1 MRRLVIALAA
11 SALLVTACSSS
22 GSTEEAAADGV
33 VETAAASAE
42 ETAAAGAATKESFCA
57 GVEALMGDTD
67 LPDPGP
73 DLSQAQIDEVVTK
86 IDSALAAVKGGVEL
100 GAITSEELDFVNGL
114 GAVIKATYLNPGLT
128 EGSAI
133 PTPEDLGLT
142 PEQYELMLSAEG
154 SEKIDAIGSSMQDY
168 CKAE

>member
-22 GSTEEAAADGV
+22 GSTEEAAA
-33 VETAAASAE
+33 
-42 ETAAAGAATKESFCA
+42 AGAVTKESFCA
-57 GVEALMGDTD
+57 GAEALMGDND
-67 LPDPGP
+67 LPDPSP
-73 DLSQAQIDEVVTK
+73 DLSQAQVDEVVTE

-100 GAITSEELDFVNGL
+100 GAITAEQFDLVNGL

-133 PTPEDLGLT
+133 PTPEEMGLT
-142 PEQYELMLSAEG
+142 PEQYELMISPES
-154 SEKIDAIGSSMQDY
+154 SEKIDALGSTMQDY

>member
-11 SALLVTACSSS
+11 SALVVTACSSS
-22 GSTEEAAADGV
+22 GSTEE
-33 VETAAASAE
+33 
-42 ETAAAGAATKESFCA
+42 TAAAGAVTKESFCA

-67 LPDPGP
+67 LPDPSP
-73 DLSQAQIDEVVTK
+73 DLSQAQVDEVVTE

-100 GAITSEELDFVNGL
+100 GAITAEQFDLVNGL

-133 PTPEDLGLT
+133 PTPEEMGLT
-142 PEQYELMLSAEG
+142 PEQYELMISPES
-154 SEKIDAIGSSMQDY
+154 SEKIDALGSTMQDY

>member
-11 SALLVTACSSS
+11 SALVVTACSSS
-22 GSTEEAAADGV
+22 GSTEER
-33 VETAAASAE
+33 
-42 ETAAAGAATKESFCA
+42 AAAGEVTKEAFCA
-57 GVEALMGDTD
+57 GVEALLGDTN
-67 LPDPGP
+67 LPDPSP
-73 DLSQAQIDEVVTK
+73 DLSQAQVDEVVTE

-100 GAITSEELDFVNGL
+100 GAITAEQFDLVNGL

-133 PTPEDLGLT
+133 PTPEEMGLT
-142 PEQYELMLSAEG
+142 PEQYELMISPES
-154 SEKIDAIGSSMQDY
+154 SEKIDALGSTMQDY

>member
-11 SALLVTACSSS
+11 SALVVTACSSS
-22 GSTEEAAADGV
+22 GSTEE
-33 VETAAASAE
+33 TAAAGAV
-42 ETAAAGAATKESFCA
+42 ETAAAGAVTKESFCA
-57 GVEALMGDTD
+57 GAGALMGDTD
-67 LPDPGP
+67 LPDPSP
-73 DLSQAQIDEVVTK
+73 DLSQAQVDEVVTE

-100 GAITSEELDFVNGL
+100 GAITTEQFDLVNGL

-133 PTPEDLGLT
+133 PTPEEMGLT
-142 PEQYELMLSAEG
+142 PEQYELMISPES
-154 SEKIDAIGSSMQDY
+154 SEKIDALGSAMQDY